1 MTLESVAVGSIAG
14 WVSAGGIVAIFGLC
28 LAFVIRWRTANRDDR
43 KLTIGADESLR
54 TDLLGRIK
62 DLEVQAGHHQ
72 TRLDTALVDER
83 RRCDAELATMRLD
96 FQKQIDG
103 LMRQFLAFQMA
114 VAGSAPPLARSP
126 QIDDALDKL
135 KDLGAGK

>member
-1 MTLESVAVGSIAG
+1 MFGTAVGS
-14 WVSAGGIVAIFGLC
+14 VSSWISASGIIGILGLA
-28 LAFVIRWRTANRDDR
+28 LLFVFQWRKANLDGRR
-43 KLTIGADESLR
+43 VEIGADAGLR

-62 DLEVQAGHHQ
+62 DLEIQAGHHQ
-72 TRLDTALVDER
+72 ARLDTALADER

-126 QIDDALDKL
+126 EIDEALDQL
-135 KDLGAGK
+135 RDLGAGK